1 MTERAEHERAADLV
15 EVRVIGRRRPT
26 LKREET
32 ERECLEQRVLL
43 LKAKQPTKLFTASS
57 LAGFLVLETCDC
69 PARVVRV
76 LELPAH
82 ELLSNG
88 EVSRSL
94 SFFAGF
100 FAYWYV

>member
-26 LKREET
+26 LEREKA

-43 LKAKQPTKLFTASS
+43 LKAEQPPELLTTSALTR
-57 LAGFLVLETCDC
+57 FLMLETGDC

-76 LELPAH
+76 LELALH
-82 ELLSNG
+82 ELFSDG
-88 EVSRSL
+88 EVSCTL
-94 SFFAGF
+94 SFLPWF
-100 FAYWYV
+100 FAYWHV

>member
-32 ERECLEQRVLL
+32 EREGFKQRVLL
-43 LKAKQPTKLFTASS
+43 LKAKQPAELFATSS
-57 LAGFLVLETCDC
+57 LTCALILEACDG
-69 PARVVRV
+69 PTRVVRV
-76 LELPAH
+76 FELSAH

-100 FAYWYV
+100 FAYWHV